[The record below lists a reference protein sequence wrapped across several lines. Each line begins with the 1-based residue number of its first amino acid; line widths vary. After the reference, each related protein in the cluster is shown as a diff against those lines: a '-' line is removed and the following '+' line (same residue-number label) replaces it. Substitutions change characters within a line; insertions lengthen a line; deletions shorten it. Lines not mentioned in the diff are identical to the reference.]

1 MLANEISMV
10 PLRPSNILF
19 LFLFVLIGPLVLLA
33 LITHGIILDQVHLF
47 KRWLQ
52 RIRSARNSQPWRVQT
67 PGRLQLATRRKQ
79 PPAKQRERSKKIEV
93 FF

>member
-10 PLRPSNILF
+10 PLRPSNIFF

-33 LITHGIILDQVHLF
+33 LIAHGIILDHAHRF

-52 RIRSARNSQPWRVQT
+52 RIRSERNSQPWRVQT
-67 PGRLQLATRRKQ
+67 TGRLELAPKRKRS
-79 PPAKQRERSKKIEV
+79 PAQQRERSKKIEV
-93 FF
+93 LF